1 MTFTM
6 NEEQMAALARAAGI
20 AHSNAAEATRY
31 AEMAINRAR
40 DAQKA
45 ADDIDALLRQI
56 GASGKP

>member
-6 NEEQMAALARAAGI
+6 NEEQMAALTRAAGI
-20 AHSNAAEATRY
+20 AHSNAAEAIRY

-45 ADDIDALLRQI
+45 ADDLDAMLRQI
-56 GASGKP
+56 GAGGKP